1 MLGVEKID
9 GAGAILLARLFDRLS
24 TTGRDVHVNE
34 GSNHRAAKLIA
45 LYRRCHSDLP
55 SEAVLSLSLF
65 EKLGSAAAKVP
76 GQAEKVLD
84 FGGRCAS
91 ALPTTIAK
99 PSSVDWHSLPR
110 LLQQIGADA
119 LPVTSVAN
127 LLVGAIVG
135 LLGVSQLKPLGGI
148 SFVPGLVISAH
159 FRELGPLIT
168 AVVIA
173 GRSGAGLAAEIGTM
187 RVSEETDALQ
197 SLGFDPVRWLV
208 IPRCLAL
215 VATLPLL
222 TLLGD
227 MLAIVGGLGATTLT
241 TNMTARTYL
250 MQTIDHIT
258 LSNLFVGLVKTPFLA
273 LAIGLIGCGKGL
285 ATRGG
290 AAAVGDST
298 TSAVVQSIL
307 FVVLISSVAT
317 FFASL
322 IGI

>member
-1 MLGVEKID
+1 
-9 GAGAILLARLFDRLS
+9 
-24 TTGRDVHVNE
+24 
-34 GSNHRAAKLIA
+34 
-45 LYRRCHSDLP
+45 
-55 SEAVLSLSLF
+55 
-65 EKLGSAAAKVP
+65 
-76 GQAEKVLD
+76 
-84 FGGRCAS
+84 
-91 ALPTTIAK
+91 
-99 PSSVDWHSLPR
+99 
-110 LLQQIGADA
+110 
-119 LPVTSVAN
+119 
-127 LLVGAIVG
+127 
-135 LLGVSQLKPLGGI
+135 
-148 SFVPGLVISAH
+148 LVISAH